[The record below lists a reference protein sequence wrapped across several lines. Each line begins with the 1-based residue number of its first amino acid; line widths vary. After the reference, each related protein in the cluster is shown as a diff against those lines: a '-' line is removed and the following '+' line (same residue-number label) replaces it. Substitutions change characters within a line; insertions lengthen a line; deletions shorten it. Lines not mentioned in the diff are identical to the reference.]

1 MLKIAVYGKGGI
13 GKSTISSN
21 LSVALSERGYKVMQI
36 GCDPKAD
43 STIQLHQGHTVT
55 SILDIIRARG
65 DKAGLDELVTEGSG
79 GVLCAEAGGPTPG
92 MGCAGRGI
100 ITAFEALEERNAFE
114 VYKPDVV
121 IYDVLGDVVCG
132 GFAMPIREGYADK
145 VFIVTSGE
153 NMAIYA
159 AANIAAA
166 VKSFEARGY
175 ASLGG
180 ILLNRRGVKRE
191 QEKVEELAEDMETEI
206 IASLDYSSLVGEAE
220 ELGKTVM
227 EAYPDSDMAGQYRK
241 MADAVFC
248 GAGCSPC
255 PVPGGQPGTFYI
267 RIGIQRPGQGR
278 MDHCPYRNA
287 AA

>member
-1 MLKIAVYGKGGI
+1 MC
-13 GKSTISSN
+13 
-21 LSVALSERGYKVMQI
+21 R
-36 GCDPKAD
+36 P
-43 STIQLHQGHTVT
+43 
-55 SILDIIRARG
+55 R
-65 DKAGLDELVTEGSG
+65 
-79 GVLCAEAGGPTPG
+79 
-92 MGCAGRGI
+92 I

-206 IASLDYSSLVGEAE
+206 IGSLDYSLWWERRRSLERLSWRLILTAIWPGST
-220 ELGKTVM
+220 GKWRTL
-227 EAYPDSDMAGQYRK
+227 
-241 MADAVFC
+241 F
-248 GAGCSPC
+248 
-255 PVPGGQPGTFYI
+255 
-267 RIGIQRPGQGR
+267 
-278 MDHCPYRNA
+278 
-287 AA
+287 

>member
-1 MLKIAVYGKGGI
+1 MC
-13 GKSTISSN
+13 
-21 LSVALSERGYKVMQI
+21 SVLRREV
-36 GCDPKAD
+36 
-43 STIQLHQGHTVT
+43 
-55 SILDIIRARG
+55 
-65 DKAGLDELVTEGSG
+65 
-79 GVLCAEAGGPTPG
+79 PTPG

-166 VKSFEARGY
+166 VKSFEARGMPAWE
-175 ASLGG
+175 AS
-180 ILLNRRGVKRE
+180 
-191 QEKVEELAEDMETEI
+191 
-206 IASLDYSSLVGEAE
+206 SS
-220 ELGKTVM
+220 T
-227 EAYPDSDMAGQYRK
+227 
-241 MADAVFC
+241 
-248 GAGCSPC
+248 
-255 PVPGGQPGTFYI
+255 
-267 RIGIQRPGQGR
+267 
-278 MDHCPYRNA
+278 A

>member
-1 MLKIAVYGKGGI
+1 MGAGFIFTENNVRERRVMLKIAIYGKGGI

-21 LSVALSERGYKVMQI
+21 LSVALAKRGYKVMQI

-43 STIQLHQGHTVT
+43 STIQLHGGKAVT
-55 SILDIIRARG
+55 SILDTIRAKGARAVLE
-65 DKAGLDELVTEGSG
+65 DLVTVGSE

-100 ITAFEALEERNAFE
+100 ITAFEALEERNAFNI
-114 VYKPDVV
+114 YQPDIV

-132 GFAMPIREGYADK
+132 GFAMPIRQGYADK

-159 AANIAAA
+159 AANIASA
-166 VKSFEARGY
+166 VKSFEDRGY

-180 ILLNRRGVKRE
+180 LILNRRGVKRE
-191 QEKVEELAEDMETEI
+191 QEKVEELSLDINADI
-206 IASLDYSSLVGEAE
+206 IASLDYSALVCEAE

-227 EAYPDSDMAGQYRK
+227 EVYPDSDMAAEYMK
-241 MADAVFC
+241 LADAVL
-248 GAGCSPC
+248 
-255 PVPGGQPGTFYI
+255 
-267 RIGIQRPGQGR
+267 
-278 MDHCPYRNA
+278 A
-287 AA
+287 ACREEERKRDYA

>member
-1 MLKIAVYGKGGI
+1 MKKICVYGKGGI
-13 GKSTISSN
+13 GKSTTVTN
-21 LSVALSERGYKVMQI
+21 VAAAMAEDGLRVAVV

-43 STIQLHQGHTVT
+43 TTRCLVGRRIPTVLDQLE
-55 SILDIIRARG
+55 
-65 DKAGLDELVTEGSG
+65 AGPGAPVAFAGYR
-79 GVLCAEAGGPTPG
+79 GVLCIESGGPEPG
-92 MGCAGRGI
+92 TGCAGRGI
-100 ITAFEALEERNAFE
+100 AAALREIQSRSLLDGM
-114 VYKPDVV
+114 DVV
-121 IYDVLGDVVCG
+121 LYDVLGDVVCG

-206 IASLDYSSLVGEAE
+206 IGSLDYSPLVGEAE

-241 MADAVFC
+241 MADAVLAAC
-248 GAGCSPC
+248 GEEEVKKA
-255 PVPGGQPGTFYI
+255 Y
-267 RIGIQRPGQGR
+267 
-278 MDHCPYRNA
+278 A
-287 AA
+287 

>member
-153 NMAIYA
+153 N
-159 AANIAAA
+159 
-166 VKSFEARGY
+166 
-175 ASLGG
+175 
-180 ILLNRRGVKRE
+180 
-191 QEKVEELAEDMETEI
+191 LAEDMETEI

-241 MADAVFC
+241 MADAVLAAC
-248 GAGCSPC
+248 GEEEVKKA
-255 PVPGGQPGTFYI
+255 Y
-267 RIGIQRPGQGR
+267 
-278 MDHCPYRNA
+278 A
-287 AA
+287 

>member
-1 MLKIAVYGKGGI
+1 MLKIAIYGKGGI

-21 LSVALSERGYKVMQI
+21 LSVALAKRGYKVMQI

-43 STIQLHQGHTVT
+43 STIQLHQGKAVT
-55 SILDIIRARG
+55 SILDIMRAKG
-65 DKAGLDELVTEGSG
+65 DKAELKELVTEGSE

-100 ITAFEALEERNAFE
+100 ITAFEALEERHAFE
-114 VYKPDVV
+114 IYRPDVV

-159 AANIAAA
+159 AANIATA

-175 ASLGG
+175 ATLGG
-180 ILLNRRGVKRE
+180 LILKRRNGKRE
-191 QEKVEELAEDMETEI
+191 QEKVEELARDMETDI
-206 IASLDYSSLVGEAE
+206 IASLNYSSLVGAAE
-220 ELGKTVM
+220 EQGKTVM
-227 EAYPDSDMAGQYRK
+227 EAFPDSGIAGEYRTL
-241 MADAVFC
+241 ADAVLSAC
-248 GAGCSPC
+248 GEEEVKKA
-255 PVPGGQPGTFYI
+255 Y
-267 RIGIQRPGQGR
+267 
-278 MDHCPYRNA
+278 A
-287 AA
+287 

>member
-1 MLKIAVYGKGGI
+1 MIRIAVYGKGGI
-13 GKSTISSN
+13 GKSTTVSN
-21 LSVALSERGYKVMQI
+21 VAAALAETGLKVMQI

-43 STIQLHQGHTVT
+43 STILLRHGEAVPAVLDLYNEKKQALQLE
-55 SILDIIRARG
+55 DMIRIG
-65 DKAGLDELVTEGSG
+65 YN
-79 GVLCAEAGGPTPG
+79 GVICVEAGGPTPG
-92 MGCAGRGI
+92 LGCAGRGI

-241 MADAVFC
+241 MADAVLAAC
-248 GAGCSPC
+248 GEEEVKKA
-255 PVPGGQPGTFYI
+255 Y
-267 RIGIQRPGQGR
+267 
-278 MDHCPYRNA
+278 A
-287 AA
+287 

>member
-1 MLKIAVYGKGGI
+1 
-13 GKSTISSN
+13 
-21 LSVALSERGYKVMQI
+21 
-36 GCDPKAD
+36 
-43 STIQLHQGHTVT
+43 
-55 SILDIIRARG
+55 
-65 DKAGLDELVTEGSG
+65 
-79 GVLCAEAGGPTPG
+79 

-241 MADAVFC
+241 MADAVLAAC
-248 GAGCSPC
+248 GEEEVKQA
-255 PVPGGQPGTFYI
+255 Y
-267 RIGIQRPGQGR
+267 
-278 MDHCPYRNA
+278 A
-287 AA
+287 

>member
-1 MLKIAVYGKGGI
+1 MLKIAIYGKGGI

-21 LSVALSERGYKVMQI
+21 LSVALAKRGYKVMQI

-43 STIQLHQGHTVT
+43 STIQLHGGKAVT
-55 SILDIIRARG
+55 SILDTIRAKG
-65 DKAGLDELVTEGSG
+65 AQAVLEELVTVGSE

-100 ITAFEALEERNAFE
+100 ITAFEALEERNAFNI
-114 VYKPDVV
+114 YQPDIV

-132 GFAMPIREGYADK
+132 GFAMPIRQGYADK

-159 AANIAAA
+159 AANIASAA
-166 VKSFEARGY
+166 KSFEDRGY

-180 ILLNRRGVKRE
+180 LILNRRGVKRE
-191 QEKVEELAEDMETEI
+191 QEKVEELSSDINADI
-206 IASLDYSSLVGEAE
+206 IASLNYSTLVCEAE

-227 EAYPDSDMAGQYRK
+227 EVYPDSDIAAEYMK
-241 MADAVFC
+241 LADAVLTAC
-248 GAGCSPC
+248 GEEGKKDYA
-255 PVPGGQPGTFYI
+255 
-267 RIGIQRPGQGR
+267 
-278 MDHCPYRNA
+278 
-287 AA
+287 

>member
-36 GCDPKAD
+36 GCDPKAA
-43 STIQLHQGHTVT
+43 

-241 MADAVFC
+241 MADAVLAAC
-248 GAGCSPC
+248 GEEEVKKA
-255 PVPGGQPGTFYI
+255 Y
-267 RIGIQRPGQGR
+267 
-278 MDHCPYRNA
+278 A
-287 AA
+287 

>member
-1 MLKIAVYGKGGI
+1 MLKIAIYGKGGI

-21 LSVALSERGYKVMQI
+21 LSVALSRRGYKVMQI

-43 STIQLHQGHTVT
+43 STILLHQGHAVT
-55 SILDIIRARG
+55 SILDTIRAKG
-65 DKAGLDELVTEGSG
+65 GNAGLEELVTEGSE

-100 ITAFEALEERNAFE
+100 ITAFEALEERKAFDI
-114 VYKPDVV
+114 YRPDVV

-153 NMAIYA
+153 NMAVYA
-159 AANIAAA
+159 AANIASA

-180 ILLNRRGVKRE
+180 LILNRRGGKRE
-191 QEKVEELAEDMETEI
+191 QEKVEELAADMETDI
-206 IASLDYSSLVGEAE
+206 IASLDYSTLVGEAE
-220 ELGKTVM
+220 EQGRTVL
-227 EAYPDSDMAGQYRK
+227 EAFPDSDTAGEFMELAGAVLAACGEGPCRK
-241 MADAVFC
+241 EPC
-248 GAGCSPC
+248 GEKEGPC
-255 PVPGGQPGTFYI
+255 GEEPWKDEVK
-267 RIGIQRPGQGR
+267 RI
-278 MDHCPYRNA
+278 YA
-287 AA
+287 

>member
-1 MLKIAVYGKGGI
+1 M
-13 GKSTISSN
+13 
-21 LSVALSERGYKVMQI
+21 
-36 GCDPKAD
+36 
-43 STIQLHQGHTVT
+43 
-55 SILDIIRARG
+55 
-65 DKAGLDELVTEGSG
+65 
-79 GVLCAEAGGPTPG
+79 
-92 MGCAGRGI
+92 
-100 ITAFEALEERNAFE
+100 
-114 VYKPDVV
+114 V

-206 IASLDYSSLVGEAE
+206 IGSLDYSPLVGEAE

-241 MADAVFC
+241 MADAVLAAC
-248 GAGCSPC
+248 GEEEVKKA
-255 PVPGGQPGTFYI
+255 Y
-267 RIGIQRPGQGR
+267 
-278 MDHCPYRNA
+278 A
-287 AA
+287 

>member
-191 QEKVEELAEDMETEI
+191 QEKVEEL
-206 IASLDYSSLVGEAE
+206 
-220 ELGKTVM
+220 GKTVM

-241 MADAVFC
+241 MADAVLAAC
-248 GAGCSPC
+248 GEEEVKKA
-255 PVPGGQPGTFYI
+255 Y
-267 RIGIQRPGQGR
+267 
-278 MDHCPYRNA
+278 A
-287 AA
+287 

>member
-132 GFAMPIREGYADK
+132 GFAMPI
-145 VFIVTSGE
+145 VTSGE

-241 MADAVFC
+241 MADAVLAAC
-248 GAGCSPC
+248 GEEEVKKA
-255 PVPGGQPGTFYI
+255 Y
-267 RIGIQRPGQGR
+267 
-278 MDHCPYRNA
+278 A
-287 AA
+287 

>member
-21 LSVALSERGYKVMQI
+21 LSVALAERGYKVMQI

-43 STIQLHQGHTVT
+43 STIQLHQGRAVA
-55 SILDIIRARG
+55 SILDIIRAKG
-65 DKAGLDELVTEGSG
+65 DKAGLDELVTEGSK

-159 AANIAAA
+159 AANIATA

-191 QEKVEELAEDMETEI
+191 QEKVEELAEDMKGKAEI
-206 IASLDYSSLVGEAE
+206 VKVDVDQEGDLAMKFGIMSVPTMIVFKNGEAVKQIS
-220 ELGKTVM
+220 GYQPKTQL
-227 EAYPDSDMAGQYRK
+227 ANILNQLL
-241 MADAVFC
+241 
-248 GAGCSPC
+248 
-255 PVPGGQPGTFYI
+255 
-267 RIGIQRPGQGR
+267 
-278 MDHCPYRNA
+278 
-287 AA
+287 